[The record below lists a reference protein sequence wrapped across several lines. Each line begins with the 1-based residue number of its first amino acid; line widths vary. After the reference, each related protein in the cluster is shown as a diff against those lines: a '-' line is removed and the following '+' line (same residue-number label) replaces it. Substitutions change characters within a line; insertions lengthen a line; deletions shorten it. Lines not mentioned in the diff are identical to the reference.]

1 MKYKTGYCYWRL
13 TFYFFFILHIIC
25 QFLVTW
31 IIDGIIFHFLMASD
45 GCLIYWNSFWNNC
58 IQASLCVVFWWTIKF
73 VFNSILFNQIG
84 NLNMFIFMLKMN
96 CKCTSLWLEVN
107 KTYLESLINFLNCCR
122 ALFIP
127 FFFIIFNW
135 WGAIFVKKLLDFS
148 IFLRRAGTTSTQ
160 YHINCTNI
168 KN

>member
-31 IIDGIIFHFLMASD
+31 IIDGIIFHILMVSD

-58 IQASLCVVFWWTIKF
+58 NQASLCVVFWRTIKF
-73 VFNSILFNQIG
+73 VFNSILLTLERPTIKYCIVDQAGLPGPLSIFIHKLIYLFDFLKWILLRM
-84 NLNMFIFMLKMN
+84 LNDH

-107 KTYLESLINFLNCCR
+107 LI
-122 ALFIP
+122 
-127 FFFIIFNW
+127 
-135 WGAIFVKKLLDFS
+135 VKNINQYNLDSKMNSF
-148 IFLRRAGTTSTQ
+148 GT
-160 YHINCTNI
+160 
-168 KN
+168 KM